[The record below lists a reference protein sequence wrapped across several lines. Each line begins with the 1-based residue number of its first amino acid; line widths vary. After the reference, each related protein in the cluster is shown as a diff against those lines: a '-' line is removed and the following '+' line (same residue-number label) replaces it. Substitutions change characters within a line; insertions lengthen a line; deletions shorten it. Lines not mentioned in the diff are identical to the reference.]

1 MDILF
6 SLFNVN
12 FIEYQMKCFSF
23 LKEYLKHRDLSD
35 VLQLLKI
42 FIYFILFFFFDKE
55 QTLSFFFGLSY
66 WKESMRKEVHFRGA
80 NMDDVDP
87 LK

>member
-12 FIEYQMKCFSF
+12 FIEYKMKRFSS

-35 VLQLLKI
+35 DLQLLKV
-42 FIYFILFFFFDKE
+42 FIYYYYFFNKE
-55 QTLSFFFGLSY
+55 QTL
-66 WKESMRKEVHFRGA
+66 
-80 NMDDVDP
+80 
-87 LK
+87 

>member
-35 VLQLLKI
+35 VLQLFKI
-42 FIYFILFFFFDKE
+42 FIYFVFLTKK
-55 QTLSFFFGLSY
+55 QTLSFFL
-66 WKESMRKEVHFRGA
+66 V
-80 NMDDVDP
+80 
-87 LK
+87 

>member
-23 LKEYLKHRDLSD
+23 LKEYLKHRDLTD
-35 VLQLLKI
+35 VLQLLKT
-42 FIYFILFFFFDKE
+42 FIYLLLFFHKE
-55 QTLSFFFGLSY
+55 QTLSFFFIEKQVSGKKSISVVLT
-66 WKESMRKEVHFRGA
+66 WTMFIH
-80 NMDDVDP
+80 
-87 LK
+87 

>member
-23 LKEYLKHRDLSD
+23 LKEYLKHGDLSD

-42 FIYFILFFFFDKE
+42 FIYLLLFFNKE
-55 QTLSFFFGLSY
+55 
-66 WKESMRKEVHFRGA
+66 
-80 NMDDVDP
+80 
-87 LK
+87 

>member
-23 LKEYLKHRDLSD
+23 LKEYLKHGDLSD

-42 FIYFILFFFFDKE
+42 FIYLLLFFNKE
-55 QTLSFFFGLSY
+55 QTLSFFFIEKQVSGKKSISVVLT
-66 WKESMRKEVHFRGA
+66 WTMFIH
-80 NMDDVDP
+80 
-87 LK
+87 

>member
-23 LKEYLKHRDLSD
+23 LKEYLKHRDLTD

-42 FIYFILFFFFDKE
+42 FIYLLLFFNKE
-55 QTLSFFFGLSY
+55 QTLSFFFY
-66 WKESMRKEVHFRGA
+66 WKASIRKEVHFRSA
-80 NMDDVDP
+80 NMDDVHP

>member
-12 FIEYQMKCFSF
+12 FIEYQMECFSF
-23 LKEYLKHRDLSD
+23 LKEYLKHGDLWD

-42 FIYFILFFFFDKE
+42 FIYLLLFFNKE
-55 QTLSFFFGLSY
+55 QTLSFFFGLIEKQASG
-66 WKESMRKEVHFRGA
+66 RKSISVVLTWTMFIH
-80 NMDDVDP
+80 
-87 LK
+87 

>member
-12 FIEYQMKCFSF
+12 FVEYQMKCFSF
-23 LKEYLKHRDLSD
+23 LKEYLKHGDLSD

-42 FIYFILFFFFDKE
+42 FIYLLLFFNKE
-55 QTLSFFFGLSY
+55 QTLSFFFWSD
-66 WKESMRKEVHFRGA
+66 WKQVSGKKSISVVLTWTMFIH
-80 NMDDVDP
+80 
-87 LK
+87 

>member
-23 LKEYLKHRDLSD
+23 LKEYLKHRDLTD

-42 FIYFILFFFFDKE
+42 FIYLLLFFHKE
-55 QTLSFFFGLSY
+55 QTLSFFFIEKQVSGKKSISVVLT
-66 WKESMRKEVHFRGA
+66 WTMFIH
-80 NMDDVDP
+80 
-87 LK
+87 

>member
-1 MDILF
+1 MGILF
-6 SLFNVN
+6 LLFNVN

-42 FIYFILFFFFDKE
+42 FIYFVFLTIKDLIIFFWSD
-55 QTLSFFFGLSY
+55 
-66 WKESMRKEVHFRGA
+66 WKASIRKEVHFRSA

>member
-35 VLQLLKI
+35 VRQLLKKFISLFIIII
-42 FIYFILFFFFDKE
+42 FFNKE
-55 QTLSFFFGLSY
+55 QTLSFFL
-66 WKESMRKEVHFRGA
+66 V
-80 NMDDVDP
+80 
-87 LK
+87 

>member
-23 LKEYLKHRDLSD
+23 LKEYLKHRDLTD

-42 FIYFILFFFFDKE
+42 FIYYYFLTKNRPCHFF
-55 QTLSFFFGLSY
+55 L
-66 WKESMRKEVHFRGA
+66 
-80 NMDDVDP
+80 
-87 LK
+87 LKSKYQERSPFP

>member
-23 LKEYLKHRDLSD
+23 LKEYLKHRDLTD

-42 FIYFILFFFFDKE
+42 FIYLLLFFNKE
-55 QTLSFFFGLSY
+55 QTLSFFFFIEKQVSGKKSISVVLT
-66 WKESMRKEVHFRGA
+66 WTMFIH
-80 NMDDVDP
+80 
-87 LK
+87 

>member
-23 LKEYLKHRDLSD
+23 LKEYLKHRDLTD

-42 FIYFILFFFFDKE
+42 FIYLLLFFNKE
-55 QTLSFFFGLSY
+55 QTLSFFFIEKQVSGKNSISVVLT
-66 WKESMRKEVHFRGA
+66 WTMFIH
-80 NMDDVDP
+80 
-87 LK
+87 

>member
-6 SLFNVN
+6 SLFNGN

-35 VLQLLKI
+35 VRQLLKI
-42 FIYFILFFFFDKE
+42 FISLFIIIIFFNKE
-55 QTLSFFFGLSY
+55 QTLSFFL
-66 WKESMRKEVHFRGA
+66 V
-80 NMDDVDP
+80 
-87 LK
+87 

>member
-23 LKEYLKHRDLSD
+23 LKEYLKHRDLTD

-42 FIYFILFFFFDKE
+42 FIYLLLFFNKE
-55 QTLSFFFGLSY
+55 QTLSFFFIEKQVSGKKSISVVLI
-66 WKESMRKEVHFRGA
+66 WTMFIH
-80 NMDDVDP
+80 
-87 LK
+87 

>member
-12 FIEYQMKCFSF
+12 LIEYQMKCFSF

-42 FIYFILFFFFDKE
+42 FIYLFIIIIFLTKNRPCH
-55 QTLSFFFGLSY
+55 FFFGLIEKQVSGKKSISVVLT
-66 WKESMRKEVHFRGA
+66 WTM
-80 NMDDVDP
+80 
-87 LK
+87 LIL

>member
-35 VLQLLKI
+35 VLQLFKI
-42 FIYFILFFFFDKE
+42 FIYFVFFNKKTD
-55 QTLSFFFGLSY
+55 LIIFFGLIEKQVSGKKSISVVLT
-66 WKESMRKEVHFRGA
+66 WTMFIH
-80 NMDDVDP
+80 
-87 LK
+87 

>member
-23 LKEYLKHRDLSD
+23 LKEYLKHRDLTD

-42 FIYFILFFFFDKE
+42 FIYLLLFFNKE
-55 QTLSFFFGLSY
+55 QTLSFFFIEKQVSGKKSISVVLT
-66 WKESMRKEVHFRGA
+66 WTMFIH
-80 NMDDVDP
+80 
-87 LK
+87 

>member
-35 VLQLLKI
+35 VRQLLKI
-42 FIYFILFFFFDKE
+42 FIYLFIYYFFNKE
-55 QTLSFFFGLSY
+55 QTLSFFFWSD
-66 WKESMRKEVHFRGA
+66 WKASIGKEVHFRSA

>member
-6 SLFNVN
+6 SLCNVN
-12 FIEYQMKCFSF
+12 FIEYQMKYFSL

-42 FIYFILFFFFDKE
+42 FIYLFFFFFNKE
-55 QTLSFFFGLSY
+55 QTLSFFFWVWLKSKY
-66 WKESMRKEVHFRGA
+66 QESPF
-80 NMDDVDP
+80 P
-87 LK
+87 

>member
-12 FIEYQMKCFSF
+12 FIEYQMECFSF
-23 LKEYLKHRDLSD
+23 LKEYLKHGDLWD

-42 FIYFILFFFFDKE
+42 FIYLLLFFNKE
-55 QTLSFFFGLSY
+55 QTLSFFFWSD
-66 WKESMRKEVHFRGA
+66 WKASIGKEVHFRSA

>member
-12 FIEYQMKCFSF
+12 FIQYQMKCFSF
-23 LKEYLKHRDLSD
+23 LKEYVKHRDLSD
-35 VLQLLKI
+35 DLQLFKI
-42 FIYFILFFFFDKE
+42 FIYLLLFFNKE
-55 QTLSFFFGLSY
+55 QTLSFFFGLIEKASI
-66 WKESMRKEVHFRGA
+66 RKEVHFRSA